1 MRKSENIEFQ
11 EIIAEAN
18 EGGYQPVRFT
28 RIKYKNNPMVFI
40 DIRVFQRGYSH
51 SEDDDGEEYAYYPTK
66 KGFQIPEREFGKVIK
81 RWTIIPSAYMH
92 PDIMDRSFE
101 LMAKRQFESAVL
113 QAYKCIEIKIR
124 EITNSSKDEYGVRLI
139 RKSFDPQKGKLT
151 NFDLPVGEREALSNY
166 IAGAYGLYKNPC
178 SHRDVKMSFYEAFE
192 KIVVA
197 SNILKIIEESTM
209 DNKIKE

>member
-1 MRKSENIEFQ
+1 MSKSENIEFQ

-40 DIRVFQRGYSH
+40 DIRIFQRGYSH
-51 SEDDDGEEYAYYPTK
+51 DDDDEEYAYYPTK
-66 KGFQIPEREFGKVIK
+66 EGFQVPEREFAKVVK

-92 PDIMDRSFE
+92 PEIMDRSFE

-113 QAYKCIEIKIR
+113 QAYKCIEVKIR

-151 NFDLPVGEREALSNY
+151 NFELPIGEREAMSNY

-178 SHRDVKMSFYEAFE
+178 SHRDVNMGFYEAFE

-197 SNILKIIEESTM
+197 SNILKIIEESTK

>member
-1 MRKSENIEFQ
+1 
-11 EIIAEAN
+11 
-18 EGGYQPVRFT
+18 
-28 RIKYKNNPMVFI
+28 MVFI
-40 DIRVFQRGYSH
+40 DIRIFQRGYSH
-51 SEDDDGEEYAYYPTK
+51 NDDDDDEEYAYYPTK
-66 KGFQIPEREFGKVIK
+66 KGFQVPEREFAKVVK

-92 PDIMDRSFE
+92 PEIMDRSFE

-113 QAYKCIEIKIR
+113 QAYKCIEVKIR
-124 EITNSSKDEYGVRLI
+124 EITNSSKDELGVRLI

-178 SHRDVKMSFYEAFE
+178 SHRDVKMGFYEAFE

-209 DNKIKE
+209 DNRVKE